1 MAQQVLEH
9 GLTNLH
15 LPGRFPI
22 ETMPGLMQ
30 KASALLVT
38 LADQEIFRH
47 TIPSKIQAYLAAG
60 RPILAS
66 LDGEGAKLIS
76 DANAGVAVPAEDGAA
91 LASAILQMYQS
102 LPDERKKMGVN
113 GAAYFKQHFEHDMLV
128 DRLITILDSC
138 VADKKG
144 N

>member
-1 MAQQVLEH
+1 M
-9 GLTNLH
+9 
-15 LPGRFPI
+15 
-22 ETMPGLMQ
+22 
-30 KASALLVT
+30 T

-76 DANAGVAVPAEDGAA
+76 DANAGVAVPAEDSAA
-91 LASAILQMYQS
+91 LASAVLQMYQS